1 MWYINWYFFSITLK
15 KTFSSFHYDFDICEI
30 IQSYPGIL
38 LFNRNTLTIESE
50 SNTYFITI
58 ICIWTMFIKK
68 SNEIKKE
75 RKFQS
80 LDKAYNLHIPNIY
93 AVKQILRSL
102 LKWFGE
108 VSKLQIFK
116 ARFHPQ
122 YRNIAITYLC
132 SLIKINQFGLNKG
145 CWRHIISI
153 RRKTNEIPSFYKN
166 KWHDES
172 CFTFWILIG
181 LCVCLSVQMKY
192 FHIFFFQ
199 FAHYGGL
206 YRRVDGL

>member
-1 MWYINWYFFSITLK
+1 MIHKLIFLFYYIK
-15 KTFSSFHYDFDICEI
+15 KDIFKL
-30 IQSYPGIL
+30 PL
-38 LFNRNTLTIESE
+38 RFRHLWNN
-50 SNTYFITI
+50 TI
-58 ICIWTMFIKK
+58 ISWNSFVQSKHFDHWIRNKHLFHHNYMHLDHVHQKIQRNKK
-68 SNEIKKE
+68 REKISKSSYNN
-75 RKFQS
+75 
-80 LDKAYNLHIPNIY
+80 NLHIPNIY

-108 VSKLQIFK
+108 VSKLQIFE
-116 ARFHPQ
+116 AR
-122 YRNIAITYLC
+122 YIAITYLC
-132 SLIKINQFGLNKG
+132 SLIKINQSGLNKG